1 MTISESYPIH
11 RCIYRNDPEALKE
24 LLSDVTMQQKIN
36 EYDNHGNTP
45 LHLALMLNRFSCIS
59 LLIRNGGDVFTRNNF
74 GWSPMD
80 EASMYIYIYIYL

>member
-45 LHLALMLNRFSCIS
+45 LHLALMLNRHNCIII
-59 LLIRNGGDVFTRNNF
+59 LLNYNCDVFSRNNS
-74 GWSPMD
+74 GWNPMD
-80 EASMYIYIYIYL
+80 EASMYIYIYL